1 MGEGR
6 GGGRGR
12 HTWIWIYNGSQQA
25 DRVLSSTKMS
35 RVWKWNQESYR
46 TSTSTSST
54 THAMATAD
62 KFIKCFSRK
71 RDRER
76 ERQGEREREN
86 PNQRGKRNGN
96 RTWPYRK
103 ICPWNSIPFLRF
115 FFYFEGC
122 CIVCVVSL
130 PLFLSFSILFWL
142 SFFFGSCYYWCC
154 LVSLFSFCLLL
165 LQGFSAVL
173 FKYLLTCT
181 ERNNW
186 GN

>member
-1 MGEGR
+1 MDPNRLTECWVLRKCLESGNGTKNRIEPQPQPHQ
-6 GGGRGR
+6 R
-12 HTWIWIYNGSQQA
+12 HMRWPQLINSLNA
-25 DRVLSSTKMS
+25 SV
-35 RVWKWNQESYR
+35 
-46 TSTSTSST
+46 
-54 THAMATAD
+54 
-62 KFIKCFSRK
+62 K
-71 RDRER
+71 RETER
-76 ERQGEREREN
+76 GERGREN
-86 PNQRGKRNGN
+86 PNQRGIRDGE

-115 FFYFEGC
+115 FFSEGC

-130 PLFLSFSILFWL
+130 PLSLSFSILFWL

-181 ERNNW
+181 EKNIWEKLKNFSVYL
-186 GN
+186 